1 MDKEYVREVIEQWL
15 ESAGQT
21 AQLLVGHDDAIIGL
35 ADVDCELRIVYS
47 KNKIIDDLIED
58 GMPPEDAEE
67 YFQFNIAGV
76 KTEGNMAIYV
86 EEVVEE

>member
-47 KNKIIDDLIED
+47 KNKIIGDLIED

-67 YFQFNIAGV
+67 YFQFNIAGA

-86 EEVVEE
+86 EVIE